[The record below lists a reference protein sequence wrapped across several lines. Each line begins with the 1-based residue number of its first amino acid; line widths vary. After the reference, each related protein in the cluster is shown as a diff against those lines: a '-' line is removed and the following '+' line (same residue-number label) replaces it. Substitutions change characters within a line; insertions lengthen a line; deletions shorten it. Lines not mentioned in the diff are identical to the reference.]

1 MRSGH
6 AAPPISYTSPPAK
19 EILDEDKLI
28 ESYKLS
34 LDPKRVEV
42 VPVEQVFQQ
51 LPVAS
56 GQLSV
61 RVFADNWPLISSFT
75 PGWHFRYNPFSLVP
89 QGQVFQSR
97 CPRCYTS
104 LNVV

>member
-19 EILDEDKLI
+19 AVLDEDRLI
-28 ESYKLS
+28 ESYKLN
-34 LDPKRVEV
+34 LDPKRAEA

-56 GQLSV
+56 
-61 RVFADNWPLISSFT
+61 F
-75 PGWHFRYNPFSLVP
+75 
-89 QGQVFQSR
+89 
-97 CPRCYTS
+97 
-104 LNVV
+104 